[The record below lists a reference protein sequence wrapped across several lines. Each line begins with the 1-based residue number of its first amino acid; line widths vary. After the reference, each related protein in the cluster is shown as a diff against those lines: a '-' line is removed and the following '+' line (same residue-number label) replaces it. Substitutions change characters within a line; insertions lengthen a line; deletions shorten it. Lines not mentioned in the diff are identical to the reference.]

1 MATLAH
7 GVDLV
12 PVARI
17 EAMLAAHGERFLR
30 RIFTA
35 GERADSERAV
45 RGRAERYAARFA
57 AKEAVL
63 KALGTGLTGGIT
75 WQDIDV
81 CRTTAGGP
89 FIRVSGKAARRA
101 VELGLSQWRLSL
113 SHAGGMAIA
122 SVVACGEM
130 GCERDGEG
138 VDAWPDEVAGRHCT
152 S

>member
-1 MATLAH
+1 MPTLAH

-17 EAMLAAHGERFLR
+17 EEMLDAHGDRFLC

-35 GERADSERAV
+35 GERADADRAG

-81 CRTTAGGP
+81 RRTTAGGP
-89 FIRVSGKAARRA
+89 FIQVSGQAARRA
-101 VELGLSQWRLSL
+101 GELGLSQWRLSL
-113 SHAGGMAIA
+113 SHAGGLAIA
-122 SVVACGEM
+122 SVVASGID
-130 GCERDGEG
+130 GDRDGEG
-138 VDAWPDEVAGRHCT
+138 VDTWPNEVAGRHST
-152 S
+152 N

>member
-1 MATLAH
+1 MTDLAH

-17 EAMLAAHGERFLR
+17 EQMLAAHGDRFLSR
-30 RIFTA
+30 VFTE
-35 GERADSERAV
+35 GERAYAERTV

-63 KALGTGLTGGIT
+63 KALGTGLSGGIT

-81 CRTTAGGP
+81 GRSQAGGP
-89 FIRVSGKAARRA
+89 LVNVSGVAAKRA
-101 VELGLSQWRLSL
+101 GELGLSQWRLSL
-113 SHAGGMAIA
+113 SHAGGLAIA
-122 SVVACGEM
+122 SVVA
-130 GCERDGEG
+130 
-138 VDAWPDEVAGRHCT
+138 